1 MKNQQ
6 STKNVSTKMIMIM
19 NLILYI
25 MIIILIIKMIFI

>member
-1 MKNQQ
+1 MKNQK
-6 STKNVSTKMIMIM
+6 STKNVSTKMIIIM